1 MNDHASSSSAPE
13 GALSRL
19 RAFLRYWLRRFLEE
33 DCFSAAGALSY
44 ATVFALVPL
53 TAAVLGILTAFPVFE
68 TWADALSDWLFTHF
82 VPEAARTVEA
92 YIQEF
97 AASATRLTVA
107 GVLAS
112 ILSALIMMASV
123 EDALN
128 RIFRVRKA
136 RRTAVRLT
144 MYWTVLTLGPL
155 LVAGGLALSSEV
167 VQGALGEG
175 AAPSQRLAPV
185 LGALPLAVVFLGF
198 TMAYVVVPN
207 TQVPFRHAAIG
218 AALAT
223 TLFWLAKWGFS
234 AYLARWPTY
243 QQIYG
248 AVAVVPIFL
257 LWIYLAWVVVLL
269 GASLAASLSAFRLV
283 PREKQLGEGVEFYAL
298 LRVALA
304 LAEAQ
309 RHGRGLS
316 LGELRRQEPYLDD
329 HRLLALL
336 EGLNRRGVVLRTET
350 GEWVLARDPS
360 GLSLAVLYES
370 GPYRVPTSL
379 PPLPG
384 QEDPRG
390 AAARRLLERLSAD
403 TKRGLSISLAE
414 LPSAAEGLLSSQ
426 R

>member
-1 MNDHASSSSAPE
+1 MEGEPSSPDGIGRILA
-13 GALSRL
+13 RI
-19 RAFLRYWLRRFLEE
+19 RAFFALWLSRFLEE

-68 TWADALSDWLFTHF
+68 TWAEQLSSWLFSHF
-82 VPEAARTVEA
+82 VPEAARAVES

-112 ILSALIMMASV
+112 ILSAIVMMASV

-128 RIFRVRKA
+128 RIFRVRRA

-155 LVAGGLALSSEV
+155 LVAGGVAMSSEV
-167 VQGALGEG
+167 VRTAVGEG
-175 AAPSQRLAPV
+175 LLPAQGLSALFAVLPV
-185 LGALPLAVVFLGF
+185 AVVFLAF
-198 TMAYVVVPN
+198 CMAYVVVPN
-207 TQVPFRHAAIG
+207 TPVPLRHAAAG

-223 TLFWLAKWGFS
+223 LLFLLAKSAFT

-257 LWIYLAWVVVLL
+257 LWIYLAWLVVLL
-269 GASLAASLSAFRLV
+269 GASLAAALSAFRFL
-283 PREKQLGEGVEFYAL
+283 PATARLPEGSELYAL
-298 LRVALA
+298 LRLAQALA
-304 LAEAQ
+304 DAQ
-309 RHGRGLS
+309 QHGRGLS
-316 LGELRRQEPYLDD
+316 LAELRRQEPYLDD
-329 HRLLALL
+329 HRLLTMLD
-336 EGLNRRGVVLRTET
+336 GLHRRGIVLRTET

-360 GLSLAVLYES
+360 KLPLRLLYES
-370 GPYRVPTSL
+370 GPYRIPVDLSSL
-379 PPLPG
+379 PG
-384 QEDPRG
+384 EEEPRG
-390 AAARRLLERLSAD
+390 IAAKRMLKRLADDAGRSLS
-403 TKRGLSISLAE
+403 LSLAE
-414 LPSAAEGLLSSQ
+414 LASSSAC
-426 R
+426 

>member
-1 MNDHASSSSAPE
+1 MELRQASPR
-13 GALSRL
+13 GLDRRL
-19 RAFLRYWLRRFLEE
+19 LRIRAFLGFWLRRFLEE

-68 TWADALSDWLFTHF
+68 TWAEALSEWLFTHF
-82 VPEAARTVEA
+82 VPEAARTVES

-167 VQGALGEG
+167 VRTAVGEG
-175 AAPSQRLAPV
+175 LLSAHGVGAVLA
-185 LGALPLAVVFLGF
+185 ALPVAVVFLAF
-198 TMAYVVVPN
+198 CMAYVVVPN
-207 TQVPFRHAAIG
+207 TPVPLRHAAAG

-223 TLFWLAKWGFS
+223 LLFLLARSAFT

-257 LWIYLAWVVVLL
+257 LWIYVAWLVVLL
-269 GASLAASLSAFRLV
+269 GASLAASLSAFRLLPV
-283 PREKQLGEGVEFYAL
+283 EARLGEEVEFYAL
-298 LRVALA
+298 LRVAQA

-309 RHGRGLS
+309 RQGRGLS
-316 LGELRRQEPYLDD
+316 LAELRRQEPYLDD
-329 HRLLALL
+329 HRLLAML
-336 EGLNRRGVVLRTET
+336 EGLNRRGIVLRTET
-350 GEWVLARDPS
+350 GEWVLARDPG
-360 GLSLAVLYES
+360 GLPLLLLYES
-370 GPYRVPTSL
+370 GPYRIPASL
-379 PPLPG
+379 PSLPG
-384 QEDPRG
+384 EEEPRG
-390 AAARRLLERLSAD
+390 AAARRVLEQLSAD
-403 TKRGLSISLAE
+403 ASRSLSLSLAQ
-414 LPSAAEGLLSSQ
+414 LAGSAQGLLSSA

>member
-1 MNDHASSSSAPE
+1 MDGSHSPARGLDRS
-13 GALSRL
+13 L
-19 RAFLRYWLRRFLEE
+19 RHVRTFLTLWLRRFLEE

-68 TWADALSDWLFTHF
+68 TWAEELSGWLFAHF
-82 VPEAARTVEA
+82 VPEAAQTVQS

-167 VQGALGEG
+167 VRTAVGEG
-175 AAPSQRLAPV
+175 LLPAQGVGAVLA
-185 LGALPLAVVFLGF
+185 ALPVAVVFLAF
-198 TMAYVVVPN
+198 CMAYVVVPN
-207 TQVPFRHAAIG
+207 TPVPLRHAAAG
-218 AALAT
+218 AGLAT
-223 TLFWLAKWGFS
+223 ALFLLAKGAFT

-257 LWIYLAWVVVLL
+257 LWIYLAWLVVLL
-269 GASLAASLSAFRLV
+269 GASLAATLSAFRAL
-283 PREKQLGEGVEFYAL
+283 PAEGRLEEGIELYAL
-298 LRVALA
+298 LRVAQALEEAQRRGRGLA
-304 LAEAQ
+304 LAE
-309 RHGRGLS
+309 
-316 LGELRRQEPYLDD
+316 LRVQEPYLDD
-329 HRLLALL
+329 HRLLAML
-336 EGLNRRGVVLRTET
+336 EGLHRKGIVLRTET

-360 GLSLAVLYES
+360 GLPLLLLYES
-370 GPYRVPTSL
+370 GPYRIPASL

-384 QEDPRG
+384 EDEPRG
-390 AAARRLLERLSAD
+390 VAARSLLERLSAD
-403 TKRGLSISLAE
+403 LGRSLSLPLARLPVVAGGLV
-414 LPSAAEGLLSSQ
+414 SS
-426 R
+426 RS